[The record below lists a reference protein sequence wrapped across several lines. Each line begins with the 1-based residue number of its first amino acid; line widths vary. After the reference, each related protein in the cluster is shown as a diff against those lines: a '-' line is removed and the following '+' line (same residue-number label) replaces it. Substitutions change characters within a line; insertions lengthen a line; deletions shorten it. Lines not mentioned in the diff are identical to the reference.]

1 MWCVSSRFPIRTLHA
16 RGPPMREE
24 IYHQGNGGCPSDYW
38 DPRHHFVSTR
48 QLQALIE
55 PGCLFSGK
63 HVLFR
68 RRVLSLCSWGSVLV
82 DWWAG
87 MSQCVFDSLLLAYIP
102 FCSLLFFLF
111 FFLFFSFFFLSFFLF
126 LFWSGWVGG
135 WRVVFVLV
143 FAWFVC
149 CWSPAAMVGY

>member
-1 MWCVSSRFPIRTLHA
+1 MWCVSARFPIRTLHA

-48 QLQALIE
+48 QLQARIE

-68 RRVLSLCSWGSVLV
+68 RRVLSLCSWGSALV

-87 MSQCVFDSLLLAYIP
+87 MSQCVFDSLSLAYIP
-102 FCSLLFFLF
+102 FCSLLFFP
-111 FFLFFSFFFLSFFLF
+111 FFSSFLV
-126 LFWSGWVGG
+126 GVGG
-135 WRVVFVLV
+135 WRVVFVFV
-143 FAWFVC
+143 FA
-149 CWSPAAMVGY
+149 